1 MFGFKISDVIAINRN
16 LSVQREKLKRDYKS
30 WPSLSWGRDEVELMM
45 SCGWL
50 KSWADYFSVCSW
62 FSCRG
67 AEQLM
72 GYLLDGWRR
81 CFECLR
87 EVVHAV
93 QRDYSHYL
101 RACCAPQA
109 WCRSIWDRTSSSWVK
124 LWVEWCQVRHV
135 GILLPS
141 EQSIMLSWAEV
152 CRVLTVKGTLSIIT
166 YRWFLF
172 TVRSA

>member
-1 MFGFKISDVIAINRN
+1 MNTCTVIGCSGLKYPTSSLLIEIS
-16 LSVQREKLKRDYKS
+16 LYSGKS
-30 WPSLSWGRDEVELMM
+30 WSGTIRVDIRWVEGEMRLSWWWVVVE
-45 SCGWL
+45 W
-50 KSWADYFSVCSW
+50 SWADYFSVCSW

-87 EVVHAV
+87 EVVRAV
-93 QRDYSHYL
+93 QRDCSHSL
-101 RACCAPQA
+101 RECCGHQA

-141 EQSIMLSWAEV
+141 
-152 CRVLTVKGTLSIIT
+152 
-166 YRWFLF
+166 
-172 TVRSA
+172 